1 MPDRMPAKAFVAGV
15 AAIAIAAF
23 TALAK
28 ADNIVEN
35 HCYTGHFGFIGM
47 PLLGGASYGDP
58 AHLGVG
64 RPAHPLPS
72 RGRIFRLLHL
82 AARNCSS

>member
-1 MPDRMPAKAFVAGV
+1 MPAKAFVASV

-23 TALAK
+23 ITPAE

-35 HCYTGHFGFIGM
+35 QCYTGHFGFTGM

-58 AHLGVG
+58 AHLGVST
-64 RPAHPLPS
+64 PPTILQNC
-72 RGRIFRLLHL
+72 RLIP
-82 AARNCSS
+82 R